1 MRMFL
6 HTYLLV
12 IDNEFDLIKETVF
25 KQ

>member
-1 MRMFL
+1 MFL